1 MPFFCSL
8 VAATAATGAL
18 AVPLPAHHDA
28 LQVPCPEPAS
38 AGQESPPGPAAG
50 EIAGFGL
57 AAAPS
62 QLEDARGGTDTTT
75 NTMNVNGTVGGNTA
89 TNVVTGTNTISA
101 GAFTDAAGIPMV
113 IQNTGSNVLIQNA
126 TIINVRME

>member
-8 VAATAATGAL
+8 VAATAAAGAL
-18 AVPLPAHHDA
+18 AVPLPAQHDA
-28 LQVPCPEPAS
+28 LQVPCPEPAD
-38 AGQESPPGPAAG
+38 GQETPPGPAAG
-50 EIAGFGL
+50 DIAGFGI

-62 QLEDARGGTDTTT
+62 QLDDARGGTDTTT